1 VNRKEYN
8 VSGRLNVARAGCE
21 RVSLFGVEK
30 LLKGGGWGQYVI
42 I

>member
-1 VNRKEYN
+1 VNRKKYN

-30 LLKGGGWGQYVI
+30 LRKGGGGQYVI